1 MYFPKLSPLQ
11 SRFAGSLVATLLL
24 VLIYLSI
31 TNPQFAYAAA
41 SPEDFGPPRPDPL
54 KRQTGERRTEGG
66 VVGWKGDIYAGGH
79 EPVFDGL
86 DQGIIRRAPP
96 GVTALTN
103 NSPKDMN
110 ITPGEVQYWV
120 VENSTVWGQLSVLP
134 PPLPLA
140 GSVKRKRRDGFG
152 LEDILREGE
161 SGSEADEDFD
171 TAEDLRIRQTAPGGT
186 RKLYITLNTCIQP
199 SSNASGSTEPPPPLQ
214 LFVSTS
220 PNNQKPGIN
229 GTGGQ
234 QLMQEANGGYADY
247 TLNVT
252 GDTYISV
259 YAPQAS
265 SYQGIYNYEITASI
279 DAQYHSY
286 NDFDNLLFV
295 DSDSNSSLLVTNDL
309 TPPKT
314 NTSDPIYQAWK
325 NLSPPYVIFAHNQDD
340 PLIKGLQRSY
350 CGLEKYAQI
359 AAVRD
364 KDAVN
369 MSMTTSVLGIQPK
382 QQFYIKG
389 LNRNSSYYVFLGML
403 GNSTAG
409 GSGVVGGGGKV
420 WKSKGIV
427 TKSGGFLCAQHRLW
441 LLI

>member
-31 TNPQFAYAAA
+31 TNSQFAYAAA
-41 SPEDFGPPRPDPL
+41 SPEDFGSTRPDPL
-54 KRQTGERRTEGG
+54 KRQTGEHRIEGG
-66 VVGWKGDIYAGGH
+66 VVGWKGDIYAGSH

-103 NSPKDMN
+103 NDPKQMN
-110 ITPGEVQYWV
+110 ITPGEIQYWV
-120 VENSTVWGQLSVLP
+120 VENSTIWGQLSVLP

-140 GSVKRKRRDGFG
+140 GVVRRKRRDEFG
-152 LEDILREGE
+152 LEDVLREGE
-161 SGSEADEDFD
+161 SGSKVDKDFD
-171 TAEDLRIRQTAPGGT
+171 IMEDLRIRQTSPGGT

-199 SSNASGSTEPPPPLQ
+199 NVSGNTGPPSPLW

-220 PNNQKPGIN
+220 PNNQKPGPN
-229 GTGGQ
+229 ATEQ
-234 QLMQEANGGYADY
+234 TNKQEADGGYADY
-247 TLNVT
+247 TLNAT
-252 GDTYISV
+252 GDTYFSV
-259 YAPQAS
+259 YAPPTP
-265 SYQGIYNYEITASI
+265 SYQGVYNYEIAASI
-279 DAQYHSY
+279 DAPYHSY
-286 NDFDNLLFV
+286 NDSDNLILA
-295 DSDSNSSLLVTNDL
+295 DTDSNSALLVTNDL

-340 PLIKGLQRSY
+340 PLIEGLQRSC
-350 CGLEKYAQI
+350 CGLRKYAQI

-389 LNRNSSYYVFLGML
+389 LNRSSSYYIFLGML
-403 GNSTAG
+403 GNSTAE
-409 GSGVVGGGGKV
+409 
-420 WKSKGIV
+420 
-427 TKSGGFLCAQHRLW
+427 
-441 LLI
+441 